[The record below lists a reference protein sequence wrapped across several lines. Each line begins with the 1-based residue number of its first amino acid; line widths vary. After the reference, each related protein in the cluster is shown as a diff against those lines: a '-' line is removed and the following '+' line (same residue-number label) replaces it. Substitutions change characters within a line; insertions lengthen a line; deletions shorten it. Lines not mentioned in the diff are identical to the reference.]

1 MMARTNVLL
10 SIVIPIFKV
19 ELYIEKC
26 LNSIYGQIDDLPV
39 EVVLVNDGTP
49 DGSMDVAQ
57 RFVNNQT
64 VVVSQVNQGLS
75 VARNNGAKA
84 AHGKYVWFVDS
95 DDWIAEGA
103 IAKVCK
109 WLEQYRSEVFV
120 IEIKA
125 YDEENHPIESFHP
138 VSPVDATTTKTGAEW
153 ILTPH
158 FERGPMQIFVM
169 NKIFLED
176 NHLEFVSGLLHEDL
190 EYAPKMLI
198 KAASVTYIPENVYCY
213 LIRSKG
219 SITSTVNPKR
229 FTDLFFILKEHE
241 TLLASLSNPKL
252 RKAMETSQWMLLRTL
267 IFYLKVQ
274 KYKGMNLCDSHHA
287 SLVRKVAYR
296 SAIVASK
303 GTYKIKFLLTG
314 LYPNIYRY
322 IRW

>member
-125 YDEENHPIESFHP
+125 YDEENHPIE
-138 VSPVDATTTKTGAEW
+138 
-153 ILTPH
+153 
-158 FERGPMQIFVM
+158 
-169 NKIFLED
+169 
-176 NHLEFVSGLLHEDL
+176 
-190 EYAPKMLI
+190 
-198 KAASVTYIPENVYCY
+198 
-213 LIRSKG
+213 
-219 SITSTVNPKR
+219 
-229 FTDLFFILKEHE
+229 
-241 TLLASLSNPKL
+241 
-252 RKAMETSQWMLLRTL
+252 
-267 IFYLKVQ
+267 
-274 KYKGMNLCDSHHA
+274 
-287 SLVRKVAYR
+287 
-296 SAIVASK
+296 
-303 GTYKIKFLLTG
+303 
-314 LYPNIYRY
+314 
-322 IRW
+322 